1 MEARLIKYFRIDDD
15 SIWKMYDYILD
26 SLTFIFLRNLE
37 TMQEGTVGV
46 GRAHVEEILNDYDLR
61 SFYQQYGKMTKQ
73 DLQESL
79 SFLSDDN

>member
-1 MEARLIKYFRIDDD
+1 MSVIYSLVKAFRN
-15 SIWKMYDYILD
+15 ILNVLRVD

-46 GRAHVEEILNDYDLR
+46 GRAHVEEILNDPDLR
-61 SFYQQYGKMTKQ
+61 SFYQQYKMERQQ